1 MYDGNRACWTDFCD
15 LIFREG
21 NEKFRTC
28 MCIRIEWD
36 TLIVGISCFGK
47 IMRNFVRDG
56 YWLSRGQVFPQDL
69 LEIKVKHSRKTRI
82 IFHLSSVPFQKTSK
96 QTKPRIL
103 YIRILDRVAL
113 KLTIL

>member
-1 MYDGNRACWTDFCD
+1 
-15 LIFREG
+15 
-21 NEKFRTC
+21 
-28 MCIRIEWD
+28 
-36 TLIVGISCFGK
+36 
-47 IMRNFVRDG
+47 MRNFVRDG

-69 LEIKVKHSRKTRI
+69 LELKVKHSKKTRI